1 MPEQTSALRLAVFAS
16 GSGSNFG
23 TMLKAID
30 AGKLDADP
38 ILLITDRPE
47 IGAIEKAEVRDIP
60 VAIFPPA
67 AFENEGAFAKALLH
81 TLTDHGANFVALAG
95 YLKRIPASVV
105 DAFKHRM
112 LNIHPALLPSFGGKG
127 MYGPRIHE
135 AVLEHGCRV
144 TGVTVHLVDSGYDT
158 GPIVLQEPVAVRQ
171 DDTPRSLAARVLQ
184 LEHRLY
190 PEALQLF
197 AEGRIA
203 VDGRRVIIR
212 DHTIS

>member
-1 MPEQTSALRLAVFAS
+1 MSEQTSSLRLAVFAS

-23 TMLKAID
+23 AMLKSID
-30 AGKLDADP
+30 AGKLNAKP
-38 ILLITDRPE
+38 TLLIADRPT
-47 IGAIEKAEVRDIP
+47 IGAIDKAEARDIP
-60 VAIFPPA
+60 VAILPPGK
-67 AFENEGAFAKALLH
+67 FENEDAFAEVLLH
-81 TLTDHGANFVALAG
+81 TRANHGVEFIALAG
-95 YLKRIPASVV
+95 YLKKIPASVV

-144 TGVTVHLVDSGYDT
+144 TGVTVHLVDSEYDT

-171 DDTPRSLAARVLQ
+171 DDSPRSLAARVLQ

-197 AEGRIA
+197 AEGR
-203 VDGRRVIIR
+203 VEMNGRRVQIR
-212 DHTIS
+212 DG

>member
-23 TMLKAID
+23 AMLKAID
-30 AGKLDADP
+30 AGKLDAEP
-38 ILLITDRPE
+38 VLLLTDRPA
-47 IGAIEKAEVRDIP
+47 IGAIDKAEARNIP
-60 VAIFPPA
+60 VAILPPA
-67 AFENEGAFAKALLH
+67 RFEDERAFTETLLN
-81 TLTDHGANFVALAG
+81 TLTDHGADFVALAG
-95 YLKRIPASVV
+95 YLKRIPESVV
-105 DAFKHRM
+105 DAFKQRM

-144 TGVTVHLVDSGYDT
+144 TGVTVHLVDPGYDT

-197 AEGRIA
+197 AEGRVA
-203 VDGRRVIIR
+203 VDGRRVMIR
-212 DHTIS
+212 DG

>member
-1 MPEQTSALRLAVFAS
+1 MPEQTSALRLAAFAS
-16 GSGSNFG
+16 GGGSNFG
-23 TMLKAID
+23 AMLKSID
-30 AGKLDADP
+30 AGKLNAQP
-38 ILLITDRPE
+38 VLLITDRSD
-47 IGAIEKAEVRDIP
+47 IGAIDKAEAREIP
-60 VAIFPPA
+60 VAILPPA
-67 AFENEGAFAKALLH
+67 NFENECAFAEALLH
-81 TLTDHGANFVALAG
+81 ALANHGVEFIALAG
-95 YLKRIPASVV
+95 YLKKIPASVV

-144 TGVTVHLVDSGYDT
+144 TGVTVHLVDSEYDT

-171 DDTPRSLAARVLQ
+171 DDSPRSLAARVLQ

-197 AEGRIA
+197 AEGR
-203 VDGRRVIIR
+203 VEMNGRRVQIR
-212 DHTIS
+212 DG